1 MAYVPTKWQDREVQ
15 YPRRFTEV
23 YDGDG
28 KRTDTPS
35 PGEVRKAGTPQSA
48 TNFNKM
54 ESGIQ
59 QGNAMADAIYSLLL
73 TKVGH
78 SSLSL
83 EEIEALVSELQ
94 SGKLDAAT
102 WTDDNRVDKILR
114 DAEESVRQAVI
125 RDINDRLI
133 LAEAQLAA
141 INT

>member
-59 QGNAMADAIYSLLL
+59 QANAIADLIYSLLL

-78 SSLSL
+78 SQLNL
-83 EEIEALVSELQ
+83 EEIEEIVA
-94 SGKLDAAT
+94 GKLDAAA
-102 WTDDNRVDKILR
+102 WTNDNRINAVLR
-114 DAEESVRQAVI
+114 DAEESVRQAII
-125 RDINDRLI
+125 RDQEERLI
-133 LAEAQLAA
+133 VVEAELAA
-141 INT
+141 LSTT